1 MCHMCT
7 KHLLGF
13 SLVWWLFVFL
23 ARNIRD
29 KHMKRQKTIFKTCPF
44 GWCPLTLLDKINM
57 PQIRFYM
64 SPPENNSLRN
74 TIDVSV
80 LKL

>member
-1 MCHMCT
+1 
-7 KHLLGF
+7 
-13 SLVWWLFVFL
+13 
-23 ARNIRD
+23 
-29 KHMKRQKTIFKTCPF
+29 MKRQKTIFKTCPF